1 MIPHSRKFPL
11 RTEFLRFRSR
21 AKRITSPH
29 LTVYHVPCTIHSR
42 LGVTIPKKVNKLA
55 TTRNYLKRL
64 TYDALWPSVKDQKID
79 VVVVFRPLPLKK
91 SPATSQLLIKEI
103 QNLKLQIQNNN

>member
-1 MIPHSRKFPL
+1 
-11 RTEFLRFRSR
+11 
-21 AKRITSPH
+21 
-29 LTVYHVPCTIHSR
+29 
-42 LGVTIPKKVNKLA
+42 
-55 TTRNYLKRL
+55 
-64 TYDALWPSVKDQKID
+64 